1 MRLIKNQQTPKELQD
16 LVDKAKDLIAN
27 KKKDTKKKLDD
38 LLKKA
43 DGEGDITAQDLE
55 SIDGI
60 NGPFTPE
67 ELKAINELLDKADPK
82 PTTLQEWLAL
92 INKAKDEVKKIKEL
106 NEKADGEGDI
116 TAQDLESI
124 DGINGP
130 FTPEELKAINELF
143 DKADPKPSTLQE
155 WLDLIN
161 KAKEMVD
168 KIDKNY
174 VEVVEDING
183 NKNGINVTAEQL
195 NNIDGVSGAID
206 GVDYTTAL
214 QNYEFKDKNHPTPQ
228 EIQAVIDSVNNSK
241 SKFRPLMV
249 DAMGKENIHVGY
261 EVGDEN
267 NIAEITKIEVV
278 PSLKDKAKIEIINED
293 GEEKIEI
300 AVVTTPVKNVKECSN
315 YAAYMVMS
323 VDGGVQTGYKCG
335 DEIVDPTQ
343 KDNIRFVPGTHSRVY
358 ETTQDDKLKHSN
370 AEIVIINDAVLPMNE
385 EIIIDNK

>member
-195 NNIDGVSGAID
+195 NSIDGVSGAVD

-214 QNYEFKDKNHPTPQ
+214 QQYEFKDKNHPTPQ
-228 EIQAVIDSVNNSK
+228 EIQAVIDSVNKSK
-241 SKFRPLMV
+241 SKFRPIIV
-249 DAMGKENIHVGY
+249 DAEGEKNLHIGY
-261 EVGDEN
+261 EVGDKN
-267 NIAEITKIEVV
+267 NVADVTKIEIVN
-278 PSLKDKAKIEIINED
+278 KD

-300 AVVTTPVKNVKECSN
+300 AVVTTPVKNAKECN
-315 YAAYMVMS
+315 RYEAYMIMS

-335 DEIVDPTQ
+335 DKIVDPTQ
-343 KDNIRFVPGTHSRVY
+343 KDNVKFISGSHSKVY
-358 ETTQDDKLKHSN
+358 ETTQEDKLKHSN
-370 AEIVIINDAVLPMNE
+370 AEIVIINDAILPMDK
-385 EIIIDNK
+385 EIIIK